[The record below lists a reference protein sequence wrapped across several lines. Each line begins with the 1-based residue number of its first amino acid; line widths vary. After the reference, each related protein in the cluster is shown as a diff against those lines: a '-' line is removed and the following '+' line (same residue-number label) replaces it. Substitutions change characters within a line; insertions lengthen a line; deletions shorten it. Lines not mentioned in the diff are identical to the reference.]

1 MDDWTPIGLR
11 HKEDDVAGAIAP
23 RNTKQAWEY
32 QACIGG
38 SSQIGKHATSR
49 RRYSAVW
56 ACGVSPRNAGEMVKN
71 QAQVKNT
78 LDVGEQDEK
87 VGGDRDRK
95 IGGERVVVLRG
106 E

>member
-1 MDDWTPIGLR
+1 MAVVKSG
-11 HKEDDVAGAIAP
+11 
-23 RNTKQAWEY
+23 
-32 QACIGG
+32 
-38 SSQIGKHATSR
+38 GKHPTHVKKTIFGGGR
-49 RRYSAVW
+49 V
-56 ACGVSPRNAGEMVKN
+56 GVSPRNAGEMVKN